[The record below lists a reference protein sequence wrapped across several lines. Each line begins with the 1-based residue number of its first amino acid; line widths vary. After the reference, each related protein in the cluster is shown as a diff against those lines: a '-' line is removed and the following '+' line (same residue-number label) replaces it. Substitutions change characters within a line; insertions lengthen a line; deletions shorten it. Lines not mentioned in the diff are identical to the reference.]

1 MLLGRDAKVGL
12 VDARVGATAVNG
24 AVVTSSGDSHPS
36 ATRTA
41 KRIGLV
47 AARYPHSPFVPVPTR
62 QGCQRQ
68 RSVSW
73 SRSSRFAVSSRRP
86 FGEPAAFHRVD
97 WTHTLWRGVVPC
109 SGIILDSESVSRAHR
124 CHALPLCAF
133 HYRKQDLCWRQDP
146 KARAGPVRHPGDDT
160 DFGGLPR
167 PHLQRWYEA
176 WDGVA

>member
-1 MLLGRDAKVGL
+1 MVGRGQARRWRQGGGFMLLGRDAKVGL

-86 FGEPAAFHRVD
+86 FGEPAAFHCVD
-97 WTHTLWRGVVPC
+97 WTYTLWRGGGVLLWNNLGFGVGQPR
-109 SGIILDSESVSRAHR
+109 SPLSRSPSL
-124 CHALPLCAF
+124 CLPLP
-133 HYRKQDLCWRQDP
+133 QT
-146 KARAGPVRHPGDDT
+146 GPMLAT
-160 DFGGLPR
+160 R
-167 PHLQRWYEA
+167 PEGTSGSCTSPW
-176 WDGVA
+176 